1 MIDLFSMYCGP
12 FQSDGLGGHCEVNVH
27 VRMAQ
32 VVLSLRSRQE
42 DPMKGPSRFN
52 LCFNPTKQVT
62 RGGLQKTEWKLKL
75 SYDIIQCFWKVF
87 RNLESFFHML
97 SCCSPIKKE
106 KLHQSTLLIQ

>member
-52 LCFNPTKQVT
+52 LYFNPTIQVT
-62 RGGLQKTEWKLKL
+62 RGGLQRTERKLKLSL

-87 RNLESFFHML
+87 RNCHFFTFYHVAAL
-97 SCCSPIKKE
+97 
-106 KLHQSTLLIQ
+106 